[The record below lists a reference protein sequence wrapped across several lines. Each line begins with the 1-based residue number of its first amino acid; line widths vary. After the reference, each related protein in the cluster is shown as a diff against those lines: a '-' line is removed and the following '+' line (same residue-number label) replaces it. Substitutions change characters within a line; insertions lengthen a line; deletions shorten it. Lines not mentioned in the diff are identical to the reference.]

1 MLDLSN
7 LKSCPKCSQ
16 DFTSRRSNQK
26 YCSDACRKNA
36 TRGARKSENKDR
48 NIHHY
53 ARAKDLEH
61 MVYSVAPSERLG
73 MMKHILEHAPYDA
86 GLRNILSDPKLL
98 REEPRKSGRKN
109 LAKAANAY
117 THKFFGLSIQT
128 YLQRAQNQGDIKGIQ
143 VRRNEDQGPVPNIK
157 HKITKPKC
165 WHNYSQHLRTEMCG
179 HS

>member
-1 MLDLSN
+1 MLDRSN

-16 DFTSRRSNQK
+16 DFVPKRSNQK

-36 TRGARKSENKDR
+36 TRGARKTENMNR

-53 ARAKDLEH
+53 AYATDLEN
-61 MVYSVAPSERLG
+61 MVYSVTPSERLG
-73 MMKHILEHAPYDA
+73 VMMHILEHVHHDA

-109 LAKAANAY
+109 IAKAANAY
-117 THKFFGLSIQT
+117 TQKFFGLSIQT
-128 YLQRAQNQGDIKGIQ
+128 YLHRVRNGGTPRGIEVVWHGDL
-143 VRRNEDQGPVPNIK
+143 GPVPNIK
-157 HKITKPKC
+157 HKITKPRC
-165 WHNYSQHLRTEMCG
+165 WHCCGQHVRTKMCR